1 MAHTDE
7 FKRKL
12 RLSTA
17 CALLGAV
24 GVVGVNPAYAQDADA
39 DEEVEEV
46 VVTGSRIKRTGFD
59 TVNPATVVDSE
70 FLELRSFGN
79 VAQALNEL
87 PSFGIP
93 GASENGGQAGQNVG
107 QNFVNAFGLG
117 SQRTLTLING
127 RRTVSQSSVSVTNVG
142 GAGAGIQVD
151 LNTIPTAL
159 IDRVETVYT
168 GGAPIYGS
176 DAIAGTVNVILKD
189 DFEGLNVDLEYGISD
204 ENDAENY
211 RYRTLVGGNFAD
223 GRGNVVVSLE
233 YARQDG
239 LISSARPFLARGA
252 GFVNNPENVDPGDG
266 IADTLFATDTNGVFQ
281 VLESGVPIVGIN
293 SFTGNP
299 ITSHQLGRPFQ
310 VRQGEV
316 LPGDIN
322 DGLLYSGGRTP
333 GSVEDGGGR
342 GIGVPLIFG
351 LSGGLVDAAVANI
364 GVRNTDVSGRNSI
377 FFGQGSNAVFN
388 PYVLGTNEANT
399 LVSPLERY
407 TFTQLSH
414 FDLTDNIRWF
424 SEAAYSRSESTDE
437 INQPSWST
445 TFFGPG
451 ANGSL
456 AVNIRDNPF
465 VTDEIRDTLELNGA
479 YDPTNPEDQFF
490 AITRSNTDIQEGN
503 RNSRS
508 QDSFRFVTGFE
519 GDFEALGR
527 SWNWDLSYSYGETNA
542 VTSNANINGVRYGLA
557 VDAIVDP
564 TTGRATCRSSVEGF
578 GLDENGNRLPDQ
590 FGGVTAPATPSDI
603 TECVPIN
610 ILGYNQFNDDVRDY
624 LIQNNIS
631 TLELQQ
637 TVIEGSIAGE
647 LFDLP
652 AGPVGIAIGAT
663 HRRERGRFDV
673 DQGLQ
678 LGIDPTA
685 PVGSV
690 AGGFDTDEVY
700 AEGLIPVV
708 NNGEGLGD
716 AVGSLINNFDIEGAV
731 RLVDNSAAGSDYT
744 WTLGGRLQLNLP
756 GIGDAF
762 TFRGN
767 YTAAIRSPSITEL
780 FAPQVQTFNFATDPC
795 ENRSIGNGP
804 NPAVR
809 RANCE
814 AQFASLA
821 GTLNDGV
828 NFADYVSIINNASQ
842 PGLTGGNPDL
852 NNEQSASYTLG
863 FVFEP
868 EFIPGL
874 TISSDYTNLEVTDV
888 IQSLTATQVANACY
902 DSNNF
907 PNEASCGQFTRN
919 ANTFQ
924 LENFITGQV
933 NAARRRLQA
942 IITDASYTFDL
953 ADVTSSLDGT
963 MNLTANYFLLL
974 KSDLQVGSADL
985 DVLDRERAHQR
996 HRWQVNAT
1004 YQLDRF
1010 SALLQWQHQSGGR
1023 FSNEDSDDQRDIFRF
1038 KDFNQYNA
1046 TLRYQLNDTFAA
1058 RFVVNNI
1065 FDNLGNETRLAA
1077 GTGVQNALQ
1086 VSDFVGRR
1094 FTFGINA
1101 SF

>member
-12 RLSTA
+12 RLGTA

-24 GVVGVNPAYAQDADA
+24 GVAGVNPAIAQDADA
-39 DEEVEEV
+39 DDELAVEEV

-70 FLELRSFGN
+70 FLELRSFNN
-79 VAQALNEL
+79 VATALNEL

-117 SQRTLTLING
+117 SQRTLTLVNG
-127 RRTVSQSSVSVTNVG
+127 RRVVSQSSVSITGTGV
-142 GAGAGIQVD
+142 AGSGIQVD

-189 DFEGLNVDLEYGISD
+189 DFEGFNVDAEYGIAG
-204 ENDAENY
+204 EGDAENY
-211 RYRTLVGGNFAD
+211 RFRTLVGGNFAD
-223 GRGNVVVSLE
+223 GRGNVVVSME

-239 LISSARPFLARGA
+239 LLTSARPYLATGA
-252 GFVNNPENVDPGDG
+252 GFVNNEANGGAGDG
-266 IADTLFATDTNGVFQ
+266 IADLRFSTDTNGVFQ
-281 VLESGVPIVGIN
+281 VLESGVPLAEG
-293 SFTGNP
+293 SLF
-299 ITSHQLGRPFQ
+299 HQLGA
-310 VRQGEV
+310 
-316 LPGDIN
+316 GDT
-322 DGLLYSGGRTP
+322 GLLFSGGRDA
-333 GSVEDGGGR
+333 DGN

-351 LSGGLVDAAVANI
+351 LGGGLVDAAVANI
-364 GVRNTDVSGRNSI
+364 GVRPTDTAGRNSI
-377 FFGQGSNAVFN
+377 FFSQGSNAINN
-388 PYVLGTNEANT
+388 PYVLSTNEANT

-414 FDLTDNIRWF
+414 YDLTDNIRWF

-445 TFFGPG
+445 NFFSPG
-451 ANGSL
+451 VSGLLQLNVA
-456 AVNIRDNPF
+456 DNPF
-465 VTDEIRDTLELNGA
+465 VTDEIRDILTLNNGGVTPETLN
-479 YDPTNPEDQFF
+479 
-490 AITRSNTDIQEGN
+490 ITRTNTDIQEGN
-503 RNSRS
+503 ENRRS

-519 GDFEALGR
+519 GDFEAFGR

-542 VTSNANINGVRYGLA
+542 VTSNANINGLRYALA
-557 VDAIVDP
+557 IDAVVDP
-564 TTGRATCRSSVEGF
+564 TTGRAACRSTVEGRDF
-578 GLDENGNRLPDQ
+578 QP
-590 FGGVTAPATPSDI
+590 GGVRVPGDDNDVANCI
-603 TECVPIN
+603 PIN
-610 ILGYNQFNDDVRDY
+610 IIGYNQFGQDVRDY
-624 LIQNNIS
+624 LIQNNLS

-637 TVIEGSIAGE
+637 SVIEGSIAGE

-652 AGPVGIAIGAT
+652 AGPVGFAVGAT

-685 PVGSV
+685 PVGAV

-700 AEGLIPVV
+700 AEALIPIVS
-708 NNGEGLGD
+708 NGEGLGD

-731 RLVDNSAAGSDYT
+731 RYVDNSAAGGDYT
-744 WTLGGRLQLNLP
+744 WTLGGRLNLNLP

-767 YTAAIRSPSITEL
+767 YTEAIRSPAITEL
-780 FAPQVQTFNFATDPC
+780 FAPQVQTFNFAQDPC
-795 ENRSIGNGP
+795 ENRFIGNGP

-821 GTLNDGV
+821 GSLDPAVDFGT
-828 NFADYVSIINNASQ
+828 YVSVITNASQ
-842 PGLTGGNPDL
+842 PGFTGGNPNL
-852 NNEQSASYTLG
+852 RNEQSVAYTLG

-868 EFIPGL
+868 EFVPGL
-874 TISSDYTNLEVTDV
+874 TISSDYTNIEVTDV

-907 PNEASCGQFTRN
+907 PNEASCAQFTRN
-919 ANTFQ
+919 ATSFQ

-933 NAARRRLQA
+933 NAARRRLEA

-953 ADVTSSLDGT
+953 ADVSSALDGT
-963 MNLTANYFLLL
+963 MNLTANYFFLL

-985 DVLDRERAHQR
+985 DVLDRERNHLR
-996 HRWQVNAT
+996 HRWQVNAS

-1010 SALLQWQHQSGGR
+1010 SALLQWRHESGGR
-1023 FSNEDSDDQRDIFRF
+1023 FSNEDSDDRRDIFRF
-1038 KDFNQYNA
+1038 ADFNTYNA
-1046 TLRYQLNDTFAA
+1046 TLRYQINDTFAA
-1058 RFVVNNI
+1058 RVVVNNI

-1077 GTGVQNALQ
+1077 AGGNNINF
-1086 VSDFVGRR
+1086 SDFQGRR
-1094 FTFGINA
+1094 FIFGINA

>member
-12 RLSTA
+12 RLGTA
-17 CALLGAV
+17 CTLLSAM
-24 GVVGVNPAYAQDADA
+24 GVAGVNPAYAQDAAA
-39 DEEVEEV
+39 DDEDLEVEEV

-70 FLELRSFGN
+70 FLELRAFAN

-127 RRTVSQSSVSVTNVG
+127 RRVVSQSSVSVTGIGV
-142 GAGAGIQVD
+142 AGSGIQVD

-159 IDRVETVYT
+159 IDRVETIYT

-223 GRGNVVVSLE
+223 GRGNVVVSME

-239 LISSARPFLARGA
+239 LLTNARPYLATGA
-252 GFVNNPENVDPGDG
+252 GFVNNEANVGAADG
-266 IADTLFATDTNGVFQ
+266 IADLRFTTDTNGVFQ
-281 VLESGVPIVGIN
+281 VLEPGVPLAAG
-293 SFTGNP
+293 SS
-299 ITSHQLGRPFQ
+299 SHQLGAS
-310 VRQGEV
+310 
-316 LPGDIN
+316 N
-322 DGLLYSGGRTP
+322 SGLLFSGGRDAE
-333 GSVEDGGGR
+333 GN

-351 LSGGLVDAAVANI
+351 LNGGLVDAAVANI
-364 GVRNTDVSGRNSI
+364 GTRPTDTAGRNSI
-377 FFGQGSNAVFN
+377 FFSNGSNAINN
-388 PYVLGTNEANT
+388 PYVLSTNEANS

-414 FDLTDNIRWF
+414 FDITDNIRWF

-451 ANGSL
+451 INGTVRL
-456 AVNIRDNPF
+456 NVADNPF
-465 VTDEIRDTLELNGA
+465 ITDEIRDVLALNNDGEL
-479 YDPTNPEDQFF
+479 PEFLD
-490 AITRSNTDIQEGN
+490 ITRTNTDIQQGN
-503 RNSRS
+503 VNSRD

-519 GDFEALGR
+519 GDFEAFGR
-527 SWNWDLSYSYGETNA
+527 SWNWDVSYSYGETNA
-542 VTSNANINGVRYGLA
+542 STSNANLNGVRYALA
-557 VDAIVDP
+557 LDAIADP
-564 TTGRATCRSSVEGF
+564 ETGRPVCRSSVEGF
-578 GLDENGNRLPDQ
+578 GDGLPDQ

-610 ILGYNQFNDDVRDY
+610 VIGYSQFGDDVRDY

-631 TLELQQ
+631 TLALQQ
-637 TVIEGSIAGE
+637 TVVEGSIAGDIV
-647 LFDLP
+647 DLP
-652 AGPVGIAIGAT
+652 AGPVGLAIGVT

-673 DQGLQ
+673 DQGLEV
-678 LGIDPTA
+678 GIDPTA
-685 PVGSV
+685 PTGAV

-700 AEGLIPVV
+700 GEALIPLVT
-708 NNGEGLGD
+708 NGEGLGD
-716 AVGSLINNFDIEGAV
+716 AVGSIINNFNIEGAL
-731 RLVDNSAAGSDYT
+731 RFVDNSVAGGDYT
-744 WTLGGRLQLNLP
+744 WTIGGRLNLNLP
-756 GIGDAF
+756 GIGDAI

-767 YTAAIRSPSITEL
+767 YTEAIRSPSITEL
-780 FAPQVQTFNFATDPC
+780 FAPQVQTFNFAQDPC
-795 ENRSIGNGP
+795 ENRFIGNGP
-804 NPAVR
+804 DPATR

-821 GTLNDGV
+821 STLDPAV
-828 NFADYVSIINNASQ
+828 DFDTYVSVITNASQ
-842 PGLTGGNPDL
+842 PGFTGGNPNL
-852 NNEQSASYTLG
+852 QNEQSESYTIG

-868 EFIPGL
+868 EFIPGFTL
-874 TISSDYTNLEVTDV
+874 SSDYTNLEVTDV

-902 DSNNF
+902 DSTSF
-907 PNEASCGQFTRN
+907 PNEPSCSQFTRN
-919 ANTFQ
+919 ATTFQ

-933 NAARRRLQA
+933 NAARRRLEA

-953 ADVTSSLDGT
+953 ADISDSLGGT

-985 DVLDRERAHQR
+985 DVLDRERNHLR
-996 HRWQVNAT
+996 HRWQVNAN
-1004 YQLDRF
+1004 YQLDRW
-1010 SALLQWQHQSGGR
+1010 SALLQWRHESGGL
-1023 FSNEDSDDQRDIFRF
+1023 FSNEDSDDRRDIFRF
-1038 KDFNQYNA
+1038 KDFNTYNA
-1046 TLRYQLNDTFAA
+1046 TIRYQITDNVAA
-1058 RFVVNNI
+1058 RFVVQNI
-1065 FDNLGNETRLAA
+1065 FDNLGNETRLASA
-1077 GTGVQNALQ
+1077 GGNSLNF
-1086 VSDFVGRR
+1086 SEFIGRR
-1094 FTFGINA
+1094 FQFGINVN
-1101 SF
+1101 F